1 MQLTNFKPF
10 YEKKTEH
17 ICNTFDPDNVEP
29 EMWNKMA
36 AQIEK
41 NNINIIIKIQISNLM
56 TMMWISYLITKI
68 QIIYNN
74 LMAMMLSQIEL
85 DTNP

>member
-1 MQLTNFKPF
+1 M
-10 YEKKTEH
+10 KKLSTF
-17 ICNTFDPDNVEP
+17 CNTFDPDNVEP

-41 NNINIIIKIQISNLM
+41 KKNNINIIIKIQITNLM
-56 TMMWISYLITKI
+56 AMMRISYLITKI

>member
-1 MQLTNFKPF
+1 M
-10 YEKKTEH
+10 KKLSTF
-17 ICNTFDPDNVEP
+17 CNIFDPDNVEP

-41 NNINIIIKIQISNLM
+41 NNINIIIKIQITNLM
-56 TMMWISYLITKI
+56 AMMWISYLIAKI

-85 DTNP
+85 NTNH

>member
-1 MQLTNFKPF
+1 M
-10 YEKKTEH
+10 KKLSTF
-17 ICNTFDPDNVEP
+17 CNTFDPDNVEP

-41 NNINIIIKIQISNLM
+41 NNINIIIKIQITNLM
-56 TMMWISYLITKI
+56 AMMRISYLIAKI
-68 QIIYNN
+68 QIYNN

-85 DTNP
+85 NTNP

>member
-1 MQLTNFKPF
+1 M
-10 YEKKTEH
+10 KKLSTF
-17 ICNTFDPDNVEP
+17 CNTFDPDNVEP

-41 NNINIIIKIQISNLM
+41 NNINIIIMIQITNLM
-56 TMMWISYLITKI
+56 AMMRISYMVAKT
-68 QIIYNN
+68 QIYY

-85 DTNP
+85 NTNP

>member
-1 MQLTNFKPF
+1 M
-10 YEKKTEH
+10 KKLSTF
-17 ICNTFDPDNVEP
+17 CNTFDPDNVES

-41 NNINIIIKIQISNLM
+41 KKNNINIIIKIQITNLM
-56 TMMWISYLITKI
+56 AMMRISYLITKI

-85 DTNP
+85 NTNH

>member
-1 MQLTNFKPF
+1 
-10 YEKKTEH
+10 
-17 ICNTFDPDNVEP
+17 
-29 EMWNKMA
+29 MA

-56 TMMWISYLITKI
+56 AMMRISYMVAKI

>member
-1 MQLTNFKPF
+1 
-10 YEKKTEH
+10 
-17 ICNTFDPDNVEP
+17 
-29 EMWNKMA
+29 MA
-36 AQIEK
+36 AQIEKKK
-41 NNINIIIKIQISNLM
+41 NNINIIIKIQITNLM
-56 TMMWISYLITKI
+56 AMMRISYLITKI